1 MPSLQVI
8 KREEAQGNA
17 TKPPAV
23 LECLQ
28 SYRFGTRFEH
38 DYVGIGNRNDLFIMS
53 IRLNN
58 LTLAYERHP
67 AVHHLTATIAQGE
80 WLAIVGP
87 NGAGKSTLL
96 NAMAGLTTINEGSIE
111 GLCPDTV
118 AYLPQQAQLD
128 NSFPLTVFE
137 LVVMGLWAQLGF
149 SKSLSGLQHK
159 QCVDAIAVVGLQG
172 FEHRM
177 INTLSGGQLQRCLFA
192 RVLLQDQPV
201 ILLDE
206 PFNAIDL
213 KTLTDLT
220 QVIKQW
226 HQNNRTVIMVTHDLD
241 YVQQHCPQTLLLS
254 RECIGHGTTKDILTT
269 GNLKKARQLS
279 EAFDERAHLC
289 MQGAA

>member
-1 MPSLQVI
+1 VN
-8 KREEAQGNA
+8 KREEAQGHA
-17 TKPPAV
+17 AKPSAV

-28 SYRFGTRFEH
+28 SHRFGNRLEH
-38 DYVGIGNRNDLFIMS
+38 DHVGIGNRNDLFIMS

-67 AVHHLTATIAQGE
+67 AVHHLTATIAQGD

-96 NAMAGLTTINEGSIE
+96 NAMAGLTAINEGSIE
-111 GLCPDTV
+111 GLCPNTV

-137 LVVMGLWAQLGF
+137 LVVMGLWAKLGF